1 MEYKYKL
8 WVARDKSG
16 ELFAYNSKPKRRL
29 DWGIWQVECLCDV
42 FSRIPDNH
50 FPDLTF
56 EDEPL
61 EVELRQAI
69 TDLDTKAK
77 EYASSVTDN
86 VEIKELII
94 NAFKAGYEI

>member
-1 MEYKYKL
+1 MENKKL
-8 WVARDKSG
+8 WIARDKSG
-16 ELFAYNSKPKRRL
+16 ELCAYNSKPKRRL

-42 FSRIPDNH
+42 FSHIPDNH

-61 EVELRQAI
+61 EVMLTPAI
-69 TDLDTKAK
+69 TDLDAKAN
-77 EYASSVTDN
+77 EYANKVTDN
-86 VEIKELII
+86 EEIKELII

>member
-1 MEYKYKL
+1 MENKKL
-8 WVARDKSG
+8 WIARDKSG
-16 ELFAYNSKPKRRL
+16 ELCAYNSKPKRRL

-42 FSRIPDNH
+42 FSHIPDNH

-61 EVELRQAI
+61 EVRLTPAI
-69 TDLDTKAK
+69 TDLGTKAN

-86 VEIKELII
+86 EELREMIV
-94 NAFKAGYEI
+94 NAFKAGYNI